1 MCFSSSLR
9 LAIQLS
15 IALLLKLV
23 EFHRKGCR
31 RNVES
36 EYNNFTFCNSQLMM
50 STVFSTAGTL
60 SPPRWL
66 SSTHKLSDIYPLK
79 FHRNRL
85 LPILSKSRA
94 QPLIA
99 NSLLSDKFPTVGAR
113 STGPIPPSH
122 LIEVVKTAAHTGAQ
136 VFTFQL
142 LHYYFHSHLIFSAVL
157 LCIEF

>member
-1 MCFSSSLR
+1 
-9 LAIQLS
+9 
-15 IALLLKLV
+15 
-23 EFHRKGCR
+23 
-31 RNVES
+31 
-36 EYNNFTFCNSQLMM
+36 MM

-136 VFTFQL
+136 LLRFLSRLEFRSAIVFLWNLDETL
-142 LHYYFHSHLIFSAVL
+142 SFSFAAVL
-157 LCIEF
+157 SLCCLYLVRM